1 MLNLWI
7 VWLHNFRD
15 NLKKIKNIINSFNY
29 IIIKKMNSHLIKQN
43 ILPNIRNNV
52 LRRLFFKNYSRRYSS
67 LINSDVFQ
75 TNNRIHGFKVQETRH
90 IPELEL
96 TAIQLI
102 HEATGAKHLHIAR
115 EDNNNV
121 FGVGFSTPPTNNCGT
136 CHILEH
142 TTLCGSERFPV
153 RDPFFKM
160 LNRSLANFMNAYTA
174 NDYTMYPF
182 STTHK
187 LDYENLRDVYMD
199 ATFHPN
205 LKESDFKQEGWR
217 LEHENPLDGSTNLQ
231 FKGVVYNEMKGQM
244 SDAGYLFYSR
254 VQQEMF
260 PNTVYGYNSGGEP
273 KYITDLT
280 YEELLNFHK
289 SHYHPSNAKIYT
301 YGNFPLEDHLIAINE
316 KMKGFGKIVP
326 DEGIKVSKPFEF
338 PQKVKFNG
346 PLDPMN
352 SPEKQTK
359 FSISYLTN
367 DITDVFETFALKL
380 FSYLLLDGHSSPM
393 YKALIDTNIGSDF
406 SENTGYD
413 DSTRISSLSIGL
425 QGMKSQDIELAEETI
440 RKVLEDIH
448 KNGFDSKRIEAA
460 LHQTELSKKHKTSD
474 FGLNLMNGLSSSWFS
489 NINPADLLE
498 VNKNV
503 KVIKEKLKSGPF
515 FQSLVEKYF
524 FNNPHILTCIM
535 EPDSNFTQEL
545 NQEEE
550 KRLESKITS
559 LSPSD
564 KEKINEQSLEL
575 LKKQEEKEDLS
586 VLPTLKVG
594 DIPLQMRRFTLDFN
608 DIEGCKVQW
617 RKTATN
623 GITYFKAICK
633 IEEELPEE
641 LRLYFPLFTQV
652 LTSLGTKTKTMA
664 ELDDEIRLYTGG
676 ISCSPTVSTNH
687 SDLFKYEN
695 GFEIAGHCLDR
706 NIDNMYDIIKQLLL
720 ETNFD
725 NVEKLKTVLYGNASN
740 MMNSVVDSG
749 HEYARTFAASR
760 IAPAMGLTEF
770 YGGMTQVYF
779 MNKLAQ
785 SEDFDIVVSK
795 LKEISSLV
803 LNKPSLRVA
812 INCGSEVVN
821 KNETVLQKFLNGFP
835 ESNNYNKDKEN
846 IERPK
851 FQVQNEK
858 AFFPFPF
865 SVNFCAKALRG
876 VPYSHPD
883 SAKLQVLSSLM
894 KTHYLHREIR
904 ERNGAYGG
912 GAVYSSTNGIFSFY
926 SYRDPK
932 ALDTL
937 ETFHKS
943 IDWVLDRKFTQ
954 QEIDEA
960 KLSIFQALDAPIS
973 VSQEGNIYFEEKI
986 SDDLRQKRREQLL
999 SITESDVKVAA
1010 NLYLK
1015 NQYEGS
1021 KEYSIAIIGQESD
1034 EIQNNSDYKIY
1045 KLDIGDE

>member
-1 MLNLWI
+1 
-7 VWLHNFRD
+7 
-15 NLKKIKNIINSFNY
+15 
-29 IIIKKMNSHLIKQN
+29 MNSHLIKRN
-43 ILPNIRNNV
+43 ILPDVRNNV

-67 LINSDVFQ
+67 LINSD
-75 TNNRIHGFKVQETRH
+75 VQETRH

-160 LNRSLANFMNAYTA
+160 LNRSLANFMNAFT
-174 NDYTMYPF
+174 
-182 STTHK
+182 
-187 LDYENLRDVYMD
+187 DVYMD
-199 ATFHPN
+199 ATLHPN
-205 LKESDFKQEGWR
+205 LKELDFKQEGWR
-217 LEHENPLDGSTNLQ
+217 LEHENPL
-231 FKGVVYNEMKGQM
+231 GVVYNEMKGQM
-244 SDAGYLFYSR
+244 

-260 PNTVYGYNSGGEP
+260 PNTIYGYNSGGEP

-301 YGNFPLEDHLIAINE
+301 YDHLIAINE
-316 KMKGFGKIVP
+316 KIKGFGKIAP
-326 DEGIKVSKPFEF
+326 DEGIKVAKPFEF
-338 PQKVKFNG
+338 PQRVKFNG

-413 DSTRISSLSIGL
+413 DSTSSLSIGL
-425 QGMKSQDIELAEETI
+425 QGMKSQDIELAEKTI

-460 LHQTELSKKHKTSD
+460 LHQTELSKKHQIFWK
-474 FGLNLMNGLSSSWFS
+474 L
-489 NINPADLLE
+489 IRLE
-498 VNKNV
+498 I
-503 KVIKEKLKSGPF
+503 IKEKLKSGPF

-550 KRLESKITS
+550 KRLESKINS
-559 LSPSD
+559 LSLSD

-575 LKKQEEKEDLS
+575 LKKQEETENLS

-594 DIPLQMRRFTLDFN
+594 DIPLQMRRFNLDFN
-608 DIEGCKVQW
+608 DVEGCKVQW

-652 LTSLGTKTKTMA
+652 CTKTKTIA

-676 ISCSPTVSTNH
+676 ISCSPTVSTDH
-687 SDLFKYEN
+687 S
-695 GFEIAGHCLDR
+695 GHCLDR

-725 NVEKLKTVLYGNASN
+725 NVEKLKTILYGNASN

-760 IAPAMGLTEF
+760 IAPAMGLAEI

-785 SEDFDIVVSK
+785 SKDFDIIVNK
-795 LKEISSLV
+795 LKISSLV

-812 INCGSEVVN
+812 INCSSEIVN
-821 KNETVLQKFLNGFP
+821 KNETVLKKFLNGFP
-835 ESNNYNKDKEN
+835 ESNNNYNRDKEN
-846 IERPK
+846 IEKLK
-851 FQVQNEK
+851 FQIKNEK

-865 SVNFCAKALRG
+865 AVNFCAKAFRG

-943 IDWVLDRKFTQ
+943 INWVLDRKFTQ

-960 KLSIFQALDAPIS
+960 KLSIFQGLDAPIS
-973 VSQEGNIYFEEKI
+973 VSQEGNIYFSERI

-999 SITESDVKVAA
+999 SITEGDVKIAA

-1015 NQYEGS
+1015 KQFEGS

-1045 KLDIGDE
+1045 KLDIGEEKEQKSE